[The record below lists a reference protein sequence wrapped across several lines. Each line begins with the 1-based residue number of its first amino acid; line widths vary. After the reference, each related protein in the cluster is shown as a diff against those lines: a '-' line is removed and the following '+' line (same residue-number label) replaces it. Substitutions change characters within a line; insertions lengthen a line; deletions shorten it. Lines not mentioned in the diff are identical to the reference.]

1 MKVWTV
7 ERRQFLAKEP
17 RDVFAFFSR
26 PENLQQITP
35 DWLDFKILDVS
46 TPELR
51 RGTLIRY
58 ALRWRMLPLRW
69 TTEIVRWEPP
79 HRFVDEQISGP
90 YKLWHHEHRFE
101 PQGNGTV
108 MFDTVRH
115 ALPLGELGNIF
126 AAPFVKRDVDDIF
139 DYRSGRIRK
148 LFG

>member
-35 DWLDFKILDVS
+35 DWLDFRILDVS

-58 ALRWRMLPLRW
+58 ALRWRMVPLRW

-108 MFDTVRH
+108 MFDTVRY
-115 ALPLGELGNIF
+115 ALPLGVFGSVMQTVLVG
-126 AAPFVKRDVDDIF
+126 RDVDTIF